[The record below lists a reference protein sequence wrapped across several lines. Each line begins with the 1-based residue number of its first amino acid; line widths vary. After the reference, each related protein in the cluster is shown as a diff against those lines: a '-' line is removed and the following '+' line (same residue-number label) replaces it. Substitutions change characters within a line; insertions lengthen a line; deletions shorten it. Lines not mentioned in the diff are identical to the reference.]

1 MIEKLLE
8 LLKALGYIPASG
20 FGEVVFIFQN
30 GKIHRVKTT
39 DDRLI
44 K

>member
-8 LLKALGYIPASG
+8 LLKALGYIPTSG

-30 GKIHRVKTT
+30 GKLHRIKRT
-39 DDRLI
+39 DDILV